1 MVIFGSV
8 ALFFPLFSLTSIKI
22 EGVSRSL
29 RIYCSFWVAGERA
42 RLAIIYVHHKPLS
55 DGIFFYFLPLH
66 CSEKG
71 QMHNVC
77 RLSVYVVLIGVES
90 RMKQRIVC
98 VTLSNTGRLE

>member
-1 MVIFGSV
+1 MVIFGLG

-22 EGVSRSL
+22 EGVSRRL

-42 RLAIIYVHHKPLS
+42 RLTIIYVHHKPLS
-55 DGIFFYFLPLH
+55 DWIFFYFLH

-90 RMKQRIVC
+90 RMKQIVW
-98 VTLSNTGRLE
+98 N